1 MNNYLVAELHGR
13 FDVLMQAVSLA
24 PREQKDSN
32 HFMGVA
38 FEGAA
43 LVPLTLAAVFVSALI
58 FASSSGTIFFT
69 LKRAR

>member
-1 MNNYLVAELHGR
+1 MNNYAAAELDGR
-13 FDVLMQAVSLA
+13 FDVLMQAVSFA
-24 PREQKDSN
+24 PRAQKDAN

-38 FEGAA
+38 FDGAV
-43 LVPLTLAAVFVSALI
+43 LVPLTFAAVFVSALI